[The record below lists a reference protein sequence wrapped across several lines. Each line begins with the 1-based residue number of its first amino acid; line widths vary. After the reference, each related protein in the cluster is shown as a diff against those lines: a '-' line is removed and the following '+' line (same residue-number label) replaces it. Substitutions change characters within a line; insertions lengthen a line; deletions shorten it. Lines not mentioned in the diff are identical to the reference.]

1 MKHPGRTRMDAYR
14 GEDHRVEGSEI
25 NPPTQEKRYDRF
37 RRRTNEAPNKASAI
51 EVGSGTGSEL
61 KTQI

>member
-1 MKHPGRTRMDAYR
+1 NTPAELGWTPAGVRIIESKGVKSTPR
-14 GEDHRVEGSEI
+14 
-25 NPPTQEKRYDRF
+25 PKKKRYDRF

>member
-1 MKHPGRTRMDAYR
+1 MDAYR

>member
-1 MKHPGRTRMDAYR
+1 VKSTPQ
-14 GEDHRVEGSEI
+14 
-25 NPPTQEKRYDRF
+25 PKKKRYDRF